1 MPELAKCLAYKRKF
15 LKIKILEIAM
25 QLLSNF

>member
-1 MPELAKCLAYKRKF
+1 MSDLSKSLAYKRKF